1 MIEFFGEI
9 SLACKKN
16 ADRRK
21 KRYYAVW
28 TAVLTAVV
36 AGLAVV
42 AGTTGGEFVMFTVFA
57 ALLLALTVFLFIA
70 PSPKSLS
77 KEQWLFRIQI
87 EGEEIRFTQYLA
99 EKEIS
104 KKREVGKVRKVVK
117 DERCYL
123 LYTPNAGNIIVCQR
137 NLLKKGTFEELES
150 LFSGRIREAAE
161 KPNKN
166 QK

>member
-1 MIEFFGEI
+1 M
-9 SLACKKN
+9 
-16 ADRRK
+16 D
-21 KRYYAVW
+21 
-28 TAVLTAVV
+28 
-36 AGLAVV
+36 
-42 AGTTGGEFVMFTVFA
+42 TVFA

-99 EKEIS
+99 EKEVS

-150 LFSGRIREAAE
+150 IFSGKIREAAE

>member
-99 EKEIS
+99 EKEVS

-137 NLLKKGTFEELES
+137 NLLKKGT
-150 LFSGRIREAAE
+150 R
-161 KPNKN
+161 KN
-166 QK
+166 